1 MEETGRTEAADAVE
15 RALTDDGARVLLRD
29 KHVARTGAA
38 LMIPGALLFLLA
50 TVAVALGAD
59 PSAPR
64 VAALIPFALFAA
76 MAYTGLANMVVR
88 SAVTEH
94 ELRVQWGMRRI
105 TVPLAAIT
113 RCEAKPRTGGATAAT
128 GAGWSLFADRGAVA
142 LTWDEGGAARSA
154 LIPAHDPEALAQAI
168 EAARGGHGSVRI
180 DAAEPAVTQENERAP
195 SPTAA
200 QNRAR

>member
-1 MEETGRTEAADAVE
+1 MGETGRTEAADAEE
-15 RALTDDGARVLLRD
+15 RALTADGARVLLRD

-38 LMIPGALLFLLA
+38 LMIPAALLFLLA

-64 VAALIPFALFAA
+64 AAALIPFALFAA

-88 SAVTEH
+88 SAVTER
-94 ELRVQWGMRRI
+94 ELRVQWGLRRI

-113 RCEAKPRTGGATAAT
+113 RCEATPRTGGATAAT

-142 LTWDEGGAARSA
+142 LTWDEGGASRSA
-154 LIPAHDPEALAQAI
+154 LIPAHDPEALARAI
-168 EAARGGHGSVRI
+168 EAARAGDGGVRI
-180 DAAEPAVTQENERAP
+180 DATEPATAEGAELPA

-200 QNRAR
+200 QKRAR

>member
-1 MEETGRTEAADAVE
+1 MGETGQTKTTDAVE
-15 RALTDDGARVLLRD
+15 RALTADGARVLLRD
-29 KHVARTGAA
+29 KHVARTAAA
-38 LMIPGALLFLLA
+38 LMIPAALLFLLA

-64 VAALIPFALFAA
+64 VAALIPFAIFAA
-76 MAYTGLANMVVR
+76 TAYTGLANMVVR
-88 SAVTEH
+88 SAVTER

-154 LIPAHDPEALAQAI
+154 LIPAHDPDALAQAI

>member
-1 MEETGRTEAADAVE
+1 
-15 RALTDDGARVLLRD
+15 
-29 KHVARTGAA
+29 
-38 LMIPGALLFLLA
+38 
-50 TVAVALGAD
+50 VAVALGAD

-88 SAVTEH
+88 SAVTER

-105 TVPLAAIT
+105 TVPLAAIA

-128 GAGWSLFADRGAVA
+128 GVGWSLFADRGAVA

-168 EAARGGHGSVRI
+168 EAARGGPGSVRI
-180 DAAEPAVTQENERAP
+180 DAAEPAVTAQDEHAA

-200 QNRAR
+200 QKRAR

>member
-1 MEETGRTEAADAVE
+1 MEETGRTEATDAEE
-15 RALTDDGARVLLRD
+15 RALTADGARVLLRD

>member
-1 MEETGRTEAADAVE
+1 MEETGRTEATDAEE
-15 RALTDDGARVLLRD
+15 RALTADGARVLLRD

-64 VAALIPFALFAA
+64 AAALIPFAIFAA
-76 MAYTGLANMVVR
+76 IAYTGLANMVVR
-88 SAVTEH
+88 SAVTER

-154 LIPAHDPEALAQAI
+154 LIPAHDPEALARAI

-180 DAAEPAVTQENERAP
+180 DAAEPAVTEGNERTA

-200 QNRAR
+200 QKRAR

>member
-1 MEETGRTEAADAVE
+1 MGETGRTEAADAVE
-15 RALTDDGARVLLRD
+15 RALTADGARVLLRD
-29 KHVARTGAA
+29 KHVARTAAA
-38 LMIPGALLFLLA
+38 LMIPAALLFLLA

-64 VAALIPFALFAA
+64 VAALIPFAIFAA

-88 SAVTEH
+88 SAVTER

-154 LIPAHDPEALAQAI
+154 LIPAHDPDALAQAI

>member
-154 LIPAHDPEALAQAI
+154 LIPAHDPDALAQAI